1 MITIISGTNRDNNQ
15 SIKVAKHYGKL
26 LKEKNIEYKLLDLS
40 TLPKDF
46 IFSALYGVKNDD
58 FENILQ
64 EYIYNSSKLVI
75 VTPEYNGSYP
85 GIVKAFIDGWNP
97 KETPE
102 KKAALVGVASGRQ
115 GNARGMD
122 HLTNV
127 LNYLQINV
135 IPVKVPIGTI
145 YGYLNENGEFTSDEI
160 NMLFNKQIDLLIA

>member
-15 SIKVAKHYGKL
+15 TIKVANHYGKL
-26 LKEKNIEYKLLDLS
+26 LKEKNIDFKILDLS

-46 IFSALYGVKNDD
+46 IFTALYGVKNEA

-64 EYIYNSSKLVI
+64 EYIYGSSKLV
-75 VTPEYNGSYP
+75 VVSPEYNGSYP

-97 KETPE
+97 KETPG

-127 LNYLQINV
+127 LNYLNINV
-135 IPVKVPIGTI
+135 IPLKVPIGAI
-145 YGYLNENGEFTSDEI
+145 YGHLNEKGEFTSDEI
-160 NMLFNKQIDLLIA
+160 NLLFNKQIDLLEA